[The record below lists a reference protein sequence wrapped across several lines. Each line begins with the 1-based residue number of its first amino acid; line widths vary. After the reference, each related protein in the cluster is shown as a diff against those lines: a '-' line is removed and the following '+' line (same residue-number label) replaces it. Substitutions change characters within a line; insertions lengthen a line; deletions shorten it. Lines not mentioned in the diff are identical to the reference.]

1 MHTGY
6 VITDGGQVLVQGP
19 AANDLG
25 FSLFDGW
32 KSWPAGKGI
41 DYWERV
47 SDDDPRITDAHR
59 ADMGWLLEELRQEV
73 AA

>member
-59 ADMGWLLEELRQEV
+59 ADMGWLLEELRKEV